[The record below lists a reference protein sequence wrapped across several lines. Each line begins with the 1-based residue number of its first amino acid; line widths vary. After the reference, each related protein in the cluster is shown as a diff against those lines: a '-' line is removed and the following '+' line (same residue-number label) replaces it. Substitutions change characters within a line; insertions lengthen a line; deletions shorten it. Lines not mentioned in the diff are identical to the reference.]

1 MSNSTVTP
9 PGEDGAAQIAY
20 RLMDNI
26 CKAEG
31 RAWLPAAL
39 GRGPVAD
46 REYTLTLYAA
56 CLDAVR
62 GVNHAADR
70 MIGSRG
76 K

>member
-1 MSNSTVTP
+1 MSNSP
-9 PGEDGAAQIAY
+9 PMPNGDASAEQIAY

-46 REYTLTLYAA
+46 REYTLSLFAA

-62 GVNHAADR
+62 GNYAQAEPTP
-70 MIGSRG
+70 
-76 K
+76 